1 MRAGFMAER
10 IAPRAAAAVSLGARV
25 VGLCMSVGH
34 QSALVACA
42 ACSSPPHSMCFPQ
55 ALHFVEIL
63 VGPKCTELTVERPQ
77 QYHFDRE
84 RGCWAVLCLAR
95 VCL

>member
-1 MRAGFMAER
+1 
-10 IAPRAAAAVSLGARV
+10 
-25 VGLCMSVGH
+25 
-34 QSALVACA
+34 
-42 ACSSPPHSMCFPQ
+42 MCFPQ